1 MHTIVGVKGFTW
13 PGVEIVQFEVIP
25 TVRVCIVQLQ
35 KKNIFT
41 NRGIIHWLQMVDLLR

>member
-13 PGVEIVQFEVIP
+13 PGMEIVQFEVRP

-35 KKNIFT
+35 KNIFT
-41 NRGIIHWLQMVDLLR
+41 NRGITRWLQMVDLLR